1 MNLLTITTSILVCW
15 IIFIIL
21 MERLYP
27 YRKGL
32 KFFREGFWI
41 DLVWYTIIQS
51 YFLKILIF
59 DFIIQPINLSFDW
72 SDYQFVK
79 NWSVPAQVLFFLI
92 THDFYIYWF
101 HRLQHANKFFW
112 RTHEAHH
119 SGKEVDFLEG
129 SRSHVVEIIINQTIE
144 FLPIIVLGA
153 DPAVLPI
160 KALLDAVFGMF
171 IHANINVKMGKWK
184 YIFNSPELHLWHH
197 ANYQEVFHANF
208 STKFAFW
215 DYLFGTAYFPG
226 HKPGNERENWGLYY
240 DYPKDYFLQHA
251 FSVKRFDEKKLLRFK
266 WFAWYYNLR
275 PNILNKIT
283 DWIEDLEHSF
293 MVENSSMTYRSIE
306 KQENEEK
313 PESYNHHSD
322 HK

>member
-59 DFIIQPINLSFDW
+59 DYIIQPINLSFDW

-171 IHANINVKMGKWK
+171 IHANIDVKMGKWK

-275 PNILNKIT
+275 PNILKKINQ
-283 DWIEDLEHSF
+283 WIEDLEHSF
-293 MVENSSMTYRSIE
+293 MIENSSLTYRRIE
-306 KQENEEK
+306 QKENEEK
-313 PESYNHHSD
+313 TESYNHHSD

>member
-1 MNLLTITTSILVCW
+1 MNDILTITTSILICW
-15 IIFIIL
+15 MIFIVTL
-21 MERLYP
+21 ERLFP

-32 KFFREGFWI
+32 KFFRDGFWV

-59 DFIIQPINLSFDW
+59 DYIIQPINTHFDW
-72 SDYQFVK
+72 SSLQFVK
-79 NWSVPAQVLFFLI
+79 NWSITAQVLFFLI

-101 HRLQHANKFFW
+101 HRFQHANRFFW

-119 SGKEVDFLEG
+119 SGKEIDFLQG

-144 FLPIIVLGA
+144 FLPIMVLGA
-153 DPAVLPI
+153 APEVLPI
-160 KALLDAVFGMF
+160 KALLDAMFGMF

-208 STKFAFW
+208 STKFALW
-215 DYLFGTAYFPG
+215 DYLFGTVYFPN
-226 HKPGNERENWGLYY
+226 HKPENSPKNWGLYY

-251 FSVKRFDEKKLLRFK
+251 FSIKRFDERKLLKYK
-266 WFAWYYNLR
+266 WFYKYYNLR
-275 PNILNKIT
+275 PSILKRIKKQG
-283 DWIEDLEHSF
+283 
-293 MVENSSMTYRSIE
+293 VSIR
-306 KQENEEK
+306 KYFK
-313 PESYNHHSD
+313 S
-322 HK
+322 